1 MLAFL
6 NPSRLTPLR
15 DTDGARFIESN
26 LVLLDD
32 EVALKNDADI
42 FALGFVDSLFAL
54 QLISFLEET
63 FAIEVNDQDLD
74 ISNFNSVAAIV
85 AFVNKKK
92 TLEV

>member
-1 MLAFL
+1 MKSSDHVDLEKKI
-6 NPSRLTPLR
+6 R
-15 DTDGARFIESN
+15 GFIEGN

>member
-1 MLAFL
+1 MKSSDHVKLEKKI
-6 NPSRLTPLR
+6 R
-15 DTDGARFIESN
+15 GFIESN

>member
-1 MLAFL
+1 MKSSDHVDLEK
-6 NPSRLTPLR
+6 NIR
-15 DTDGARFIESN
+15 GFIERN

-32 EVALKNDADI
+32 EVALKNDDDI
-42 FALGFVDSLFAL
+42 FDLGFVDSLFAL

-74 ISNFNSVAAIV
+74 ISNFSSVVAIV

>member
-1 MLAFL
+1 MKSSDHVELEKKI
-6 NPSRLTPLR
+6 RE
-15 DTDGARFIESN
+15 FIESN

-85 AFVNKKK
+85 AFVNNKK

>member
-1 MLAFL
+1 MKSSDHVDLEK
-6 NPSRLTPLR
+6 NIR
-15 DTDGARFIESN
+15 GFIERN

-32 EVALKNDADI
+32 EVALKNDDDI
-42 FALGFVDSLFAL
+42 FDLGFVDSLFAL

-74 ISNFNSVAAIV
+74 ISNFSSVTAIV